1 MTVKV
6 GDQEWAMLNKSFE
19 RLKEI
24 VMERGDLCSDLA
36 ANLLIIFDKLKL
48 ALDDMEVAKMQ

>member
-1 MTVKV
+1 MKV